1 VIPAYMGLIKQ
12 IDDQLGHLIRFI
24 DEEGLTEETMIV
36 FTSDHGDYRGD
47 HWLGEKYLFHDP
59 SVRVPLIIVAPSAAT
74 DATRGTV
81 CDALVEKIDLA
92 PTFLEAFGGQPQLHI
107 LEGRSLMPWLSGKT
121 PNWRD
126 YAISE
131 YDYAFD
137 LARIRLSVPLP
148 DARLYMVTDGRWKY
162 IHADGFDP
170 MLFDLAAD
178 PQELTDLGT
187 SPDHLPIRAR
197 LYEALSQWS
206 RTTRTRTTMS
216 DADITAGDAAL
227 QAYYTNINGG
237 IMIGYWDEAEL
248 DAEQA
253 KQAAFKA
260 ARQRD

>member
-12 IDDQLGHLIRFI
+12 IDDQLGHLIRFM

-36 FTSDHGDYRGD
+36 FTSDHGDFLGD
-47 HWLGEKYLFHDP
+47 HCLGEKYLFHDP
-59 SVRVPLIIVAPSAAT
+59 SVRVPLIIASPSAAT

-92 PTFLEAFGGQPQLHI
+92 PTFLEAFGGQPQPHI

-227 QAYYTNINGG
+227 QS
-237 IMIGYWDEAEL
+237 L
-248 DAEQA
+248 LHQH
-253 KQAAFKA
+253 
-260 ARQRD
+260 QRWHHDRLLGRGRACR